1 MSLPAGP
8 RAPGLIQTLRWAF
21 DPVGFMDSCTR
32 RYGDVFTVNL
42 GPIGPMVMITDP
54 ELIRGVFGG
63 DARTWHTA
71 TDSSTV
77 ADVVGPSSV
86 LVLQEQAHL
95 RQRRLLLPPFH
106 GERMRAYGELIA
118 ETAREE
124 IARWPREQAFAL
136 HPHMQSI
143 TLDVILRAVFGL
155 EDGDRQDELRALLIE
170 FLQTSQSAR
179 TQVPL
184 LRSLSGD
191 VQRLTR
197 RMEAINAVLFREIAE
212 RRTARDTA
220 ERSDILSLLLQA
232 EDEDGTGLSDAELR
246 DELITLLLAG
256 HETTATSLAWA
267 FERLLRHPDALQRL
281 RLELEAGDGGDYLD
295 AVVRETL
302 RCRPVVPLTA
312 RRLTATTELGGRSWP
327 GGTTLAPCIYLA
339 NRRPDIYPDPEAFR
353 PERFLDGASDP
364 YSWIPFGGGRRR
376 CIGASFAMFE
386 MKVVIRTVLE
396 RMVLE
401 AAAPAP
407 EPIHRRNITLTP
419 RYGTRVI
426 ARPRPGLGTVPAGR
440 AA

>member
-1 MSLPAGP
+1 MNLPAGP
-8 RAPGLIQTLRWAF
+8 RAPGLLQTLRWAF
-21 DPVGFMDSCTR
+21 DPIGFMESCAR
-32 RYGDVFTVNL
+32 RYGDMFTVNL

-86 LVLQEQAHL
+86 LVLQEDAHL

-106 GERMRAYGELIA
+106 GERMRAYGDVIA
-118 ETAREE
+118 GIAREE
-124 IARWPREQAFAL
+124 IARWPRYQPFAL

-155 EDGDRQDELRALLIE
+155 EDGRRQEELRGLLIE
-170 FLQTSQSAR
+170 FLRTSQSAR

-184 LRSLSGD
+184 LRTLSGD
-191 VQRLTR
+191 VQRLTG

-212 RRTARDTA
+212 RRARRDTA

-232 EDEDGTGLSDAELR
+232 EDDNGEGMSDAELR

-267 FERLLRHPDALQRL
+267 FERLLRNPDAMQRL
-281 RLELEAGDGGDYLD
+281 HLELDSGDAGDYLD

-312 RRLTATTELGGRSWP
+312 RRLAATTELGGRSWP
-327 GGTTLAPCIYLA
+327 AGTTLAPCIYLT
-339 NRRPDIYPDPEAFR
+339 NRRPDVYPDPEAFR
-353 PERFLDGASDP
+353 PERFLGGAPDP
-364 YSWIPFGGGRRR
+364 YRWIPFGGGRRR
-376 CIGASFAMFE
+376 CIGANFAMFE

-396 RMVLE
+396 RVVLE
-401 AAAPAP
+401 ATDPAP

-419 RYGTRVI
+419 RHGTRVI
-426 ARPRPGLGTVPAGR
+426 AHPRPGLGAGR